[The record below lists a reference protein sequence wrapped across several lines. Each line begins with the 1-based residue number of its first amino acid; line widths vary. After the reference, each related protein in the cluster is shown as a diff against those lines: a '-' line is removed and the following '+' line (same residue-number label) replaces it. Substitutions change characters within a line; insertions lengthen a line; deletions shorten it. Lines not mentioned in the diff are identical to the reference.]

1 MQILEVESMLNQRQ
15 AICERRQAAL
25 LALDEVGEELVEGL
39 VCELT
44 SSAGG
49 RLQLNTNAPYL
60 CGFE

>member
-1 MQILEVESMLNQRQ
+1 MLNQRQ